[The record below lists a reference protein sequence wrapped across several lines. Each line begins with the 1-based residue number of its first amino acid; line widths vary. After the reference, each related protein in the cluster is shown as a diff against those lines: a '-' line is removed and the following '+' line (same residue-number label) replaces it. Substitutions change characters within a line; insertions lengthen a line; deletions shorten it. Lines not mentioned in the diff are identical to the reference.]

1 MVKKSFIEN
10 GFEDLKNKLKSIF
23 NAENKET
30 GFEDLKNK
38 LKSIFNAENKETS
51 EIVSDNL
58 PVILRTDDRP
68 IRNIG
73 YSILFVMI
81 GVFGTWSYIAPIG
94 SSSLASGVVAVKTHR
109 KTIQHLEGGI
119 VDSISVRDG
128 DYVNSGATLLTL
140 DSTQVKAQIEI
151 FSGQYISLAAIDA
164 RLTAERTESNE
175 IKFPDTFKDLNDS
188 RVQEAIQGQQQ
199 IFIARGDSH
208 KGEINLLSQR
218 VKQLGLKITGLKTQQ
233 KSKRRLLGSYAE
245 EISDIKELL
254 AEGFADKQRLRE
266 LQRQHTMTQGDIA
279 SLTTEVASAQ
289 MQQGETELEIVQTTR
304 KFQEQIATQ
313 SEEVNAELF
322 SINEQLIVA
331 VDKAERSIIKAP
343 VSGFILGMAT
353 HTDGGVVMPG
363 SPILDIVP
371 EDEELI
377 VTAQVALMDI
387 DKVVVGTSAEI
398 RFSAFS
404 SKTTPVMEGRVKTIS
419 ADTLTDPV
427 TGMPFYEAVI
437 ELTPESTQKL
447 GGLVLIPGMPTE
459 VLINT
464 GKRTFFEYLVQPL
477 SDAFSR
483 SFIEE

>member
-1 MVKKSFIEN
+1 M
-10 GFEDLKNKLKSIF
+10 
-23 NAENKET
+23 
-30 GFEDLKNK
+30 
-38 LKSIFNAENKETS
+38 
-51 EIVSDNL
+51 
-58 PVILRTDDRP
+58 
-68 IRNIG
+68 
-73 YSILFVMI
+73 ILFVTI
-81 GVFGTWSYIAPIG
+81 GIFGTWSYVAPID

-119 VDSISVRDG
+119 VESISVKDG
-128 DYVNSGATLLTL
+128 DYVLAGSALLTL

-151 FSGQYISLAAIDA
+151 LSGQYISLAAIDA

-188 RVQEAIQGQQQ
+188 RVQEAMQGQQQ

-208 KGEINLLSQR
+208 KGEINLLGQR

-343 VSGFILGMAT
+343 VSGFILGMST

-387 DKVVVGTSAEI
+387 DKVVVGTSAEV

-427 TGMPFYEAVI
+427 TGISFYQAVI

-447 GGLVLIPGMPTE
+447 GGLVLIPGMPAE

-464 GKRTFFEYLVQPL
+464 GKRTLFEYLVQPL
-477 SDAFSR
+477 TDAFSR